1 MIEKKIILKINLKN
15 LNKEKQIILKN
26 KKILKKQIFKK

>member
-15 LNKEKQIILKN
+15 LNKEKQIF
-26 KKILKKQIFKK
+26 FKK